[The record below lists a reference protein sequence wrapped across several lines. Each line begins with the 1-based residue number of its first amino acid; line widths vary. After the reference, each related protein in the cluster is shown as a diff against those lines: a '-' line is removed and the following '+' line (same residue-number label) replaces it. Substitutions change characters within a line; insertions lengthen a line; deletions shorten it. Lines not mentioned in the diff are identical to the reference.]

1 MILIPALRELILI
14 RKLQG
19 AVLPPEE
26 ALINTY
32 SPLRTALLSSLNPFQ
47 PDSFQATTYVLSHE
61 RQNRHRLRG
70 IAQVWENRRRATAQ
84 VAYLAP
90 DRGWEDA
97 DLWPRWLERLCRRAG
112 EGAMRRVVACLPVD
126 DVRVPAFRHAAFHV
140 YSQED
145 ILRLASMPAPTGSEQ
160 SIRLRP
166 RRAGDAWS
174 LARLYD
180 AITPP
185 VVQQAEG
192 LSQAG
197 RDEAICTPITLQGT
211 QGYVL
216 EMERDIFGYV
226 ETRQGAHGA
235 WIRFLLHPQA
245 GDMAEALVRSALTR
259 LSHQE
264 AVYCGLPDYQ
274 GGIRSA
280 LQNAGFEPFGRQVLL
295 VRYTA
300 VFVRRSAVE
309 LASALE
315 KGVEIAAPVVRASES
330 CAPTQPVTCR

>member
-1 MILIPALRELILI
+1 MIPISALREFILI
-14 RKLQG
+14 RRLQG

-47 PDSFQATTYVLSHE
+47 SDSFQATTHVLGHQL
-61 RQNRHRLRG
+61 QNRHRLQA
-70 IAQVWENRRRATAQ
+70 IAQLWENRRRATAE

-90 DRGWEDA
+90 DGEWEDT
-97 DLWPRWLERLCRRAG
+97 DLWPLWLERMCRSAG
-112 EGAMRRVVACLPVD
+112 ENGMRRIVACLPVD
-126 DVRVPAFRHAAFHV
+126 DVRVPAFRRAAFHV

-145 ILRLASMPAPTGSEQ
+145 ILRLDRTTVHTSSEQ
-160 SIRLRP
+160 SIRLRA
-166 RRAGDAWS
+166 RRSEDAWS

-192 LSQAG
+192 LTQAG
-197 RDEAICTPITLQGT
+197 PDEAICTPVTLHGT

-216 EMERDIFGYV
+216 EIEQGVSGYAEV
-226 ETRQGAHGA
+226 RHGSHGA
-235 WIRFLLHPQA
+235 WIRFLLHPHA
-245 GDMAEALVRSALTR
+245 GDMSETVVSSVLSRLV
-259 LSHQE
+259 HHDV
-264 AVYCGLPDYQ
+264 VYCGLPDYQ
-274 GGIRSA
+274 GGVRTA
-280 LQNAGFEPFGRQVLL
+280 LQNAGFQPFGRQVLL

-315 KGVEIAAPVVRASES
+315 KGAEIAAPVAQASKG
-330 CAPTQPVTCR
+330 CASRPSVVCR